1 MIPKRFVARFLTL
14 TLFASLV
21 VYSHPMLN
29 TTTVLGYGYMA
40 TESDESIEP
49 YESDSDK
56 DLLVEPPS
64 QVPPLPGEETGFR
77 LSIIFPEDTDGQL
90 YIEEG
95 REFDLLYGVHAID
108 DLGFEIEGI
117 EVIVY
122 DDGGFYESDLLAGSI
137 YTVVY
142 AAKNL
147 LSLDFVAVRERLI
160 TILEDEESSNG
171 AESWV
176 EIFFPEDGYDIE
188 VFYVPLDFEEDE
200 YGELIARYDL
210 LNGVYALYFESKY
223 AAGEYVF
230 VHILNNSGFTPNAGP
245 GEYFIVTYAAINPY
259 TDGIVT
265 RQRVVAQKQLEDN
278 LVQSDSNVVQSFNV
292 TGTGNGTGAGTLRWA
307 IAQANAINTGPDE
320 WVLINL
326 PIDSNI
332 SLTGSTVTV
341 NRNIIFNIPI
351 GTTVSIAGNDAASAG
366 IGMAINNADLAIV
379 GGGSFN
385 VRGGHGNDRAFLS
398 NNAANNGGVGVTV
411 TGNVSLFIED
421 NSSLTFTGGNG
432 GSASGA
438 ETVGGSPSG
447 GHGGVG
453 INLVP
458 SANLTI
464 SGRTLTANGGT
475 GGAGGVVA
483 LARGEVGGNGGH
495 GINIPMT
502 SGLIISPDTIL
513 NSAGGNAG
521 DGGRPVVPWPRG
533 RGGNGG
539 NAINNNGLI
548 IHEGEYVNVN
558 GGQGG
563 RGGWLGSLRNS
574 FPGQAGGGIVGDGTS
589 NIPMADYTEVEHQ
602 IARFR
607 THNQEDYEE
616 ESWEDAEI
624 AERNITWGLP
634 SGRQPQVD
642 AYAVALREAIDALIP
657 LQVTLTF
664 YGNGGTLDEGT
675 NYRILTRGDSIGA
688 VNAPTFT
695 RYGYTFIGWLFND
708 EIFVFESNN
717 TPVMNHM
724 TFVAQWEEGFG
735 FSVGTLNFGKLT
747 LTIDTLLS
755 NQTILLGD
763 PVFTANDGEV
773 QTLPSDTAISFTGI
787 TNTGWS
793 IGVRAEQHGNTDFY
807 KMLRVNGNTPIY
819 DNNPHQVYIHE
830 TGTGSIDI
838 NWETLGF
845 GVQIPNDTGLSGNHQ
860 AQLVWT
866 HQPIVTDI
874 IP

>member
-1 MIPKRFVARFLTL
+1 M
-14 TLFASLV
+14 
-21 VYSHPMLN
+21 
-29 TTTVLGYGYMA
+29 GYGNIA
-40 TESDESIEP
+40 TKPIESIEP
-49 YESDSDK
+49 YEGDSDK
-56 DLLVEPPS
+56 DLFAEPI
-64 QVPPLPGEETGFR
+64 LPDEAPE
-77 LSIIFPEDTDGQL
+77 SIISIVFPEDADGQL
-90 YIEEG
+90 YIKEG
-95 REFDLLYGVHAID
+95 SEFDLLYGVHAID
-108 DLGFEIEGI
+108 DLAFQIEEI

-122 DDGGFYESDLLAGSI
+122 DDGGFYESDRIAGSI

-147 LSLDFVAVRERLI
+147 FSSDFLAVRERLI
-160 TILEDEESSNG
+160 TILEDDESSNG
-171 AESWV
+171 AEREAESWV
-176 EIFFPEDGYDIE
+176 EIFFPEDGYDTD
-188 VFYVPLDFEEDE
+188 VFYVQLDFEEDG
-200 YGELIARYDL
+200 YGELVARYDL
-210 LNGVYALYFESKY
+210 LNGVYALYFESEY
-223 AAGEYVF
+223 AEGEYVF
-230 VHILNNSGFTPNAGP
+230 VHILNDGGFTPNAER
-245 GEYFIVTYAAINPY
+245 GEYFVVTYAAINPY
-259 TDGIVT
+259 TDDIVT
-265 RQRVVAQKQLEDN
+265 RQRVVAQQQPQDN
-278 LVQSDSNVVQSFNV
+278 WAQSDRHVVQTFNV

-307 IAQANAINTGPDE
+307 IAQANAINTGPNE

-326 PIDSNI
+326 PAASDIN
-332 SLTGSTVTV
+332 LTGSTVTI
-341 NRNIIFNIPI
+341 NRNVILNIPT
-351 GTTVSIAGNDAASAG
+351 GRTVGIAGNDAASAG
-366 IGMAINNADLAIV
+366 IGMSINDASLAIV

-385 VRGGHGNDRAFLS
+385 VRGGHGNDRPFLS
-398 NNAANNGGVGVTV
+398 SSAASNGGTGVTV

-421 NSSLTFTGGNG
+421 NSNLTFTGGNG

-453 INLVP
+453 VDLLP
-458 SANLTI
+458 STNLTI
-464 SGRTLTANGGT
+464 SGRTLTANGGA

-483 LARGEVGGNGGH
+483 LSRGEVGGNGGH
-495 GINIPMT
+495 GINIPST
-502 SGLIISPDTIL
+502 SELVISPYTVL
-513 NSAGGNAG
+513 NSGGGNAG

-548 IHEGEYVNVN
+548 THEGEYINVT

-616 ESWEDAEI
+616 ESWEDAEL

-642 AYAVALREAIDALIP
+642 AYAVALQEAIDALIP

-664 YGNGGTLDEGT
+664 EGNGGTLDEGT
-675 NYRILTRGDSIGA
+675 NYRILTRGDSFSA

-695 RYGYTFIGWLFND
+695 RHGYAFIGWLFNG
-708 EIFVFESNN
+708 EIFVFEGNN
-717 TPVMNHM
+717 SPAMNHM
-724 TFVAQWEEGFG
+724 TFIAQWEEVFS

-747 LTIDTLLS
+747 LTIDALLN

-763 PVFTANDGEV
+763 PLFTANDGQV
-773 QTLPSDTAISFTGI
+773 QTLPSDTAINFTGV

-793 IGVRAEQHGNTDFY
+793 ISVRAEQHGSTDFY

-819 DNNPHQVYIHE
+819 NNNLYEVYIHE
-830 TGTGSIDI
+830 NGTGNVDV
-838 NWETLGF
+838 NWGTLGF
-845 GVQIPNDTGLSGNHQ
+845 AVQIPNDTNLSGNHQ

-866 HQPIVTDI
+866 HQPTVTDI
-874 IP
+874 IQ